1 MEGEEDYQLRPE
13 TLDALLNFYKEKNA
27 QINLEEKDID
37 NDEDWELSQFWY
49 KKEIA
54 DNVISLIAKYAKKN
68 KKTNIA
74 IISAPSLYRAYLRN
88 EKLFDDSIKITL
100 FEFDK
105 KFLSFG
111 ENFVFYDVNEPLD
124 IDEKYH
130 NFYDVVIAD
139 PPFLNKDIMHNAS
152 ESMRFL
158 AKKDAAIIFIT
169 GLEVTDYI
177 MAEFKDLK
185 LTDIDIEHNKLA
197 NPFGLFSTVELE
209 E

>member
-1 MEGEEDYQLRPE
+1 
-13 TLDALLNFYKEKNA
+13 
-27 QINLEEKDID
+27 
-37 NDEDWELSQFWY
+37 
-49 KKEIA
+49 
-54 DNVISLIAKYAKKN
+54 
-68 KKTNIA
+68 
-74 IISAPSLYRAYLRN
+74 
-88 EKLFDDSIKITL
+88 
-100 FEFDK
+100 
-105 KFLSFG
+105 
-111 ENFVFYDVNEPLD
+111 
-124 IDEKYH
+124 
-130 NFYDVVIAD
+130 
-139 PPFLNKDIMHNAS
+139 MHNAS